1 MINLLGTIR
10 KLREAPKL
18 EPVTL
23 EIAGREVKLSFRR
36 NAKCKRMVLRL
47 TADGAGAVITLSPRA
62 SKAEALRFAETSKP
76 WLIKTMEKRVRPVP
90 FAHAHQI
97 LFNGQLHT
105 IVATG
110 GRRGV
115 ITYGPEPLTIW
126 VPGDEAHVARR
137 LSDWLKAQANEK
149 LQQTS
154 QDYATAMQTKFRKL
168 TIRDQKSR
176 WGSCSATG
184 DLSYSWRLILAPPE
198 VLDYVAAHEVA
209 HLKEMN
215 HGPSF
220 WRLVVT
226 HCKTAKQA
234 RRWLREHG
242 RELHSY
248 GAAI

>member
-1 MINLLGTIR
+1 MISLLGTIR

-18 EPVTL
+18 DPIILDL
-23 EIAGREVKLSFRR
+23 EGREVKLSFRR
-36 NAKCKRMVLRL
+36 NTKCKRMVLRL
-47 TADGAGAVITLSPRA
+47 TADGAGAVITLSPRT
-62 SKAEALRFAETSKP
+62 SRAEALRFAETSKL
-76 WLIKTMEKRVRPVP
+76 WLIKTMEKRVPPVP
-90 FAHAHQI
+90 FAHDHKI

-105 IVATG
+105 IKAIG
-110 GRRGV
+110 GRRGL
-115 ITYGPEPLTIW
+115 IACESDQLAIL
-126 VPGDEAHVARR
+126 VPGDASHVTRR
-137 LSDWLKAQANEK
+137 LSDWLKVQAKEK
-149 LQQTS
+149 LQQAS
-154 QDYATAMQTKFRKL
+154 QEYATAMQTKFRKL

-234 RRWLREHG
+234 RRWLRDHG
-242 RELHSY
+242 RELHRY
-248 GAAI
+248 GG

>member
-1 MINLLGTIR
+1 MISLLGTIR

-18 EPVTL
+18 DPVILDL
-23 EIAGREVKLSFRR
+23 EGREVKLSFRR

-76 WLIKTMEKRVRPVP
+76 WLLKTLEKRVPPVA
-90 FAHAHQI
+90 FAHDHKV
-97 LFNGQLHT
+97 LFQGQLHT
-105 IVATG
+105 IIATG
-110 GRRGV
+110 GRRGLV
-115 ITYGPEPLTIW
+115 TYELEHLTIT
-126 VPGDEAHVARR
+126 VPGDAAHVARR
-137 LSDWLKAQANEK
+137 LSDWLKAQAKEK
-149 LQQTS
+149 LAQAS
-154 QDYATAMQTKFRKL
+154 QDYATAMQAKFRKL

-215 HGPSF
+215 HGPKF

-226 HCKTAKQA
+226 HCKAANQA

-242 RELHSY
+242 RELHRY
-248 GAAI
+248 GA

>member
-1 MINLLGTIR
+1 MISLLGTIR

-18 EPVTL
+18 DPVIL
-23 EIAGREVKLSFRR
+23 ELDGREVKLSFRR

-62 SKAEALRFAETSKP
+62 SNADALRFAESSKP
-76 WLIKTMEKRVRPVP
+76 WLIKTMEKRIPPVP
-90 FAHAHQI
+90 FAHDHRV

-105 IVATG
+105 IKAIG
-110 GRRGV
+110 GRRGLV
-115 ITYGPEPLTIW
+115 TYEPEQLLIS
-126 VPGDEAHVARR
+126 VPGDAAHVARR
-137 LSDWLKAQANEK
+137 LADWLKAQAKEK

-154 QDYATAMQTKFRKL
+154 QDYAAAMQTKFRKL

-215 HGPSF
+215 HGPRF

-234 RRWLREHG
+234 RRWLRDYG
-242 RELHSY
+242 RELHRY
-248 GAAI
+248 GS

>member
-1 MINLLGTIR
+1 MIGLLGTIR

-18 EPVTL
+18 EPVSLDL
-23 EIAGREVKLSFRR
+23 EGREVKLSFRR

-47 TADGAGAVITLSPRA
+47 STDGTGAVITLPPRA

-76 WLIKTMEKRVRPVP
+76 WLIKTLEKRVPPVL
-90 FAHAHQI
+90 FAHEQQL

-105 IVATG
+105 ISATG
-110 GRRGV
+110 GRRGL
-115 ITYGPEPLTIW
+115 IAYDADQLLIS
-126 VPGDEAHVARR
+126 VPGDTAHVARR
-137 LSDWLKAQANEK
+137 LSDWLKAQAKEK
-149 LQQTS
+149 LQKAS
-154 QDYATAMQTKFRKL
+154 QDYAVAMQTKFRKL

-215 HGPSF
+215 HGPRF

-234 RRWLREHG
+234 RRWLSEHG
-242 RELHSY
+242 RELHRY
-248 GAAI
+248 GA